1 PKPKLAST
9 YFSPPEKD
17 QARYIDGMPLGT
29 RGGMRFEH
37 VFPAD
42 GEYRMTIT
50 ELRESGVYTRTLET
64 EHTLVVLL
72 DLEEVF
78 RAKLGGPE
86 DLAFAHREGAA
97 ARAEIMQ
104 RFADIPLEATA
115 GRHEI
120 TITFIERSRAATDG
134 HVRGAASYGGFS
146 ITGEERVPRITNG
159 VQLTGPYG
167 ETTLS
172 RTPSRAR

>member
-1 PKPKLAST
+1 
-9 YFSPPEKD
+9 
-17 QARYIDGMPLGT
+17 YIDGMPPGT

-50 ELRESGVYTRTLET
+50 ELLESGVYTRPIET

-86 DLAFAHREGAA
+86 DLAFVHREGAA

-104 RFADIPLEATA
+104 RFADIPLKVAA

-120 TITFIERSRAATDG
+120 TITFIERSRAASDG
-134 HVRGAASYGGFS
+134 HVRGATAYGGFS
-146 ITGEERVPRITNG
+146 IAGEERVPRITG
-159 VQLTGPYG
+159 GIQLTGPHG
-167 ETTLS
+167 ATKLS
-172 RTPSRAR
+172 RTPSRARIF